1 MANDSDREG
10 QTDTGRALRV
20 VSLLGAASEVMAA
33 LSLAHLLVGRSH
45 ECKFP
50 PSLLELP
57 CVSSPALGPD
67 LEQQSCAT
75 VHDRLS
81 ERVRKGLSRYHV
93 DVEAIRRL
101 QPDVIITQDAC
112 DVCAVTS
119 SDLQAAC
126 AEYFAQRDGAGRAC
140 HVVSLRPMSAS
151 DVWDNILQIAAAVGH
166 NDKGR
171 ALVGNLQ
178 ARWARVRAQVP
189 RGAEGACARPR
200 VVCLQWVR
208 PLMGAGYWVPE
219 IVACAGGE
227 SLSGKVRCGGVPTI
241 HSAIPY
247 HSLPFPQRNP
257 HIRRSPPL
265 PLTPISLG
273 FRHHV
278 LQPPAHSTPPHPCV
292 PNPVAPPIPPSRSCQ
307 PGERTTILS
316 FETLVS
322 LDPDVIITM
331 CCGVSREAILKE
343 LLTSEDLPQWNRLRA
358 VQRDAV
364 FVADGDRYFNN
375 SGPTLVDSAEIMLE
389 MLHAHRF
396 QPHRTATECSEG
408 AADATNPAGDAG
420 VGDTPPCSS
429 LSGSNANGL
438 VGQGGENLKI
448 EVKYEGTAYTHLT
461 GGCVEAWRASVGWQ
475 E

>member
-1 MANDSDREG
+1 MADDNSDREG
-10 QTDTGRALRV
+10 PTDTGRALRV

-33 LSLAHLLVGRSH
+33 LGLAHLLVGRSH

-50 PSLLELP
+50 PSLLALP

-112 DVCAVTS
+112 DVCAVTA

-126 AEYFAQRDGAGRAC
+126 AEYFAQRDDAGRAC

-151 DVWDNILQIAAAVGH
+151 DVWDNMLQIATAVGH
-166 NDKGR
+166 GDKGR
-171 ALVGNLQ
+171 ALVESLQ
-178 ARWARVRAQVP
+178 ARWALVRAQVP

-219 IVACAGGE
+219 IVECAGGE
-227 SLSGKVRCGGVPTI
+227 SLSGK
-241 HSAIPY
+241 
-247 HSLPFPQRNP
+247 
-257 HIRRSPPL
+257 
-265 PLTPISLG
+265 
-273 FRHHV
+273 
-278 LQPPAHSTPPHPCV
+278 
-292 PNPVAPPIPPSRSCQ
+292 
-307 PGERTTILS
+307 PGDRTAILS
-316 FETLVS
+316 FETLVA
-322 LDPDVIITM
+322 LDPDVIITI
-331 CCGVSREAILKE
+331 CCGLSREAILKE
-343 LLTSEDLPQWNRLRA
+343 LLNYEDLPQWNRLRA

-375 SGPTLVDSAEIMLE
+375 SGPTIVDSAEIMLE

-396 QPHRTATECSEG
+396 QPHRTATECSDGVAAVAAPADGAG
-408 AADATNPAGDAG
+408 AADP
-420 VGDTPPCSS
+420 PPCSS
-429 LSGSNANGL
+429 LSGSKANGL
-438 VGQGGENLKI
+438 VGQEGEKNPGI
-448 EVKYEGTAYTHLT
+448 EVRYEGTAYTHLT

-475 E
+475 KG

>member
-33 LSLAHLLVGRSH
+33 LGLAHLLVGRSH

-50 PSLLELP
+50 PSLLALP

-112 DVCAVTS
+112 DVCAVTA

-126 AEYFAQRDGAGRAC
+126 AEYFAQRDDAGRAC

-151 DVWDNILQIAAAVGH
+151 DVWDNMLQIATAVGH
-166 NDKGR
+166 SDKGR
-171 ALVGNLQ
+171 ALVEDLQ

-227 SLSGKVRCGGVPTI
+227 SLSGK
-241 HSAIPY
+241 
-247 HSLPFPQRNP
+247 
-257 HIRRSPPL
+257 
-265 PLTPISLG
+265 
-273 FRHHV
+273 
-278 LQPPAHSTPPHPCV
+278 
-292 PNPVAPPIPPSRSCQ
+292 
-307 PGERTTILS
+307 PGERTAILS
-316 FETLVS
+316 FEALVS

-331 CCGVSREAILKE
+331 CCGLSKEAILKE

-375 SGPTLVDSAEIMLE
+375 SGPTLVESAEIMLE

-396 QPHRTATECSEG
+396 QPHRTASNHSDG
-408 AADATNPAGDAG
+408 AVAAGAPGGAGAD
-420 VGDTPPCSS
+420 DTTPLRSCLPS
-429 LSGSNANGL
+429 SNANGL
-438 VGQGGENLKI
+438 VCQEGEKI
-448 EVKYEGTAYTHLT
+448 PGVEVKYEGTAYTHLT

-475 E
+475 A

>member
-1 MANDSDREG
+1 MASDSDREG
-10 QTDTGRALRV
+10 QTDTGGALRV

-33 LSLAHLLVGRSH
+33 LGLAHLLVGRSH

-50 PSLLELP
+50 PSLLALP

-81 ERVRKGLSRYHV
+81 ERVRKGLSRYDV

-112 DVCAVTS
+112 DVCAVTA

-140 HVVSLRPMSAS
+140 HVVSLRPMNAS

-166 NDKGR
+166 SDKGR
-171 ALVGNLQ
+171 ALVESLQ

-227 SLSGKVRCGGVPTI
+227 SLSGK
-241 HSAIPY
+241 
-247 HSLPFPQRNP
+247 
-257 HIRRSPPL
+257 
-265 PLTPISLG
+265 
-273 FRHHV
+273 
-278 LQPPAHSTPPHPCV
+278 
-292 PNPVAPPIPPSRSCQ
+292 
-307 PGERTTILS
+307 PGERTAILS
-316 FETLVS
+316 FEALVS
-322 LDPDVIITM
+322 LDPDVIVTM
-331 CCGVSREAILKE
+331 CCGLSREAILKE
-343 LLTSEDLPQWNRLRA
+343 LLTSEDLQQWNRLRA

-375 SGPTLVDSAEIMLE
+375 SGPTIVDSAEIMLE

-396 QPHRTATECSEG
+396 QLHTTAAHLSG
-408 AADATNPAGDAG
+408 AAAAAVAPAAG
-420 VGDTPPCSS
+420 AGADGTTPPPSCPPS
-429 LSGSNANGL
+429 ANCKGP
-438 VGQGGENLKI
+438 VGQRENIPGI
-448 EVKYEGTAYTHLT
+448 EIKYEGTAYTHLT

-475 E
+475 D